1 MPIYE
6 YVCKDCG
13 TRFEM
18 LRSIKDADTLIPCKS
33 CHSDQTQRA
42 LSVFYAQS
50 GSQIIAGNSNSWL
63 RRLLQR
69 VLRHLAI
76 TETFLPLLVSH

>member
-18 LRSIKDADTLIPCKS
+18 LRSIKDADSIIPCKS
-33 CHSDQTQRA
+33 CQSNQTQRA
-42 LSVFYAQS
+42 LSVFFAQS
-50 GSQIIAGNSNSWL
+50 GSQIIAGNNRSSCARCSNGCCS
-63 RRLLQR
+63 
-69 VLRHLAI
+69 
-76 TETFLPLLVSH
+76 SCNSN

>member
-18 LRSIKDADTLIPCKS
+18 LRSIKDADSIIPCKS
-33 CHSDQTQRA
+33 CQSNQTQRA
-42 LSVFYAQS
+42 LSVFFARS
-50 GSQIIAGNSNSWL
+50 GSQIIAGSNRSSCAGCSSGSCSSCNSN
-63 RRLLQR
+63 
-69 VLRHLAI
+69 
-76 TETFLPLLVSH
+76 

>member
-6 YVCKDCG
+6 YICKDCG
-13 TRFEM
+13 TRFET
-18 LRSIKDADTLIPCKS
+18 LRSIKDADTIISCKS

-50 GSQIIAGNSNSWL
+50 GSQIVAGGNSSGCSGCSSGSCSSCNNN
-63 RRLLQR
+63 
-69 VLRHLAI
+69 
-76 TETFLPLLVSH
+76 